1 MFFSFFLIKK
11 SIPNNFRSLLLPF
24 LPCFSLVFPPPLHDD
39 TRVAGNTG
47 PQLGSFLTDGAGN
60 GGALHLTLGV
70 DNDAGVV
77 LKVEEDTVE
86 ALPGLGL
93 ANNDG
98 GVDLLAQLGLTLLDG
113 GDDHVTDTTSGQA
126 VQTGTGTLDGDHV
139 QVAGTGVV
147 GAV

>member
-1 MFFSFFLIKK
+1 MFPTTSARFSPLSFFL
-11 SIPNNFRSLLLPF
+11 S
-24 LPCFSLVFPPPLHDD
+24 PPSLHDD

-47 PQLGSFLTDGAGN
+47 PQLGSLLTDGAGN

-86 ALPGLGL
+86 SLPWLGL
-93 ANNDG
+93 ADNDG

-113 GDDHVTDTTSGQA
+113 GDDHVTDTTSGQT
-126 VQTGTGTLDGDHV
+126 VQTGTDTLDGDDV

-147 GAV
+147 GAVHDGTAVDKIC